1 MKILQNKVLNNH
13 KSSKL
18 FLISFLLP
26 INKKLRLKPLRN
38 MKVMLMRSGMQ
49 SLSILRHI
57 LKGMRPL
64 LSVINWKWDYL
75 MLPNLEPLG
84 LDL

>member
-1 MKILQNKVLNNH
+1 
-13 KSSKL
+13 
-18 FLISFLLP
+18 
-26 INKKLRLKPLRN
+26 
-38 MKVMLMRSGMQ
+38 MRSGMQ